1 MFKNNCKR
9 FTRNLKVFL
18 SIVRDPGMSK
28 HILNVWP
35 NVLKLFYT
43 FPGLPGNVGNC
54 LCLGEGFGFFEHFSG
69 SPDMFKRTF
78 RRLAKGLK
86 VFVSISREPQELQKN
101 C

>member
-1 MFKNNCKR
+1 MFWKFERLAGVLFYSPEMSRTNRWSTVEPFFKSLSGPPEMFKNIFKR
-9 FTRNLKVFL
+9 FTRSLKVFL

-54 LCLGEGFGFFEHFSG
+54 
-69 SPDMFKRTF
+69 
-78 RRLAKGLK
+78 
-86 VFVSISREPQELQKN
+86 
-101 C
+101 